1 MTTFEYFIKTPIRK
15 LLVNDKPVE
24 NWVGT
29 KTEGGYYK
37 NGYVATL
44 LEGKKNKYS
53 YIQINFY
60 TSAGCMVDIEE
71 KWLIRSDDKIMRRL
85 GWNNVDLLKLS
96 RTGESERDIKILM
109 GIV

>member
-1 MTTFEYFIKTPIRK
+1 
-15 LLVNDKPVE
+15 
-24 NWVGT
+24 
-29 KTEGGYYK
+29 
-37 NGYVATL
+37 
-44 LEGKKNKYS
+44 
-53 YIQINFY
+53 
-60 TSAGCMVDIEE
+60 MVDIEE